1 MVFNKNESDDIRS
14 NLFCATCGANILPD
28 GIFCSQCAPPLIP
41 IGEPEETGI
50 SFGQALRRIFVL
62 ISLFLSI
69 AIIKLD
75 LSVSSLFLNNS
86 KNIYSDSLTEGKIKS
101 NEPFDLIHTVI
112 PHTANIRSKPSINSD
127 VIGMVKQGMKLV
139 VIESK
144 ESWSKVRAFEQ
155 TGWIASRLLKTEI
168 QAKQ

>member
-1 MVFNKNESDDIRS
+1 MVFKINESDDIIPDY
-14 NLFCATCGANILPD
+14 FCATCGDKVLPD
-28 GIFCSQCAPPLIP
+28 GLFCMQCAPPTLS
-41 IGEPEETGI
+41 IGEPEEIGI
-50 SFGQALRRIFVL
+50 SFGQALRRIFIL
-62 ISLFLSI
+62 ILLFLSI

-86 KNIYSDSLTEGKIKS
+86 KNIYSDSLTEGKIKP
-101 NEPFDLIHTVI
+101 NEPFNLIHTVV

-139 VIESK
+139 VIESN
-144 ESWSKVRAFEQ
+144 ESWSKIHALEQ